1 MSSET
6 NSTPQH
12 AEANGRMA
20 AEFATPA
27 VLGEHTLIE
36 LWDCNAKTNDPE
48 AFREVLPRAATSCG
62 ATVLDILVH
71 QFSPQG
77 VTGVAVL
84 AESHLSLHSW
94 PEYNYV
100 GADLFTC
107 GTRLNP
113 SAAVAVLEE
122 FFAAKRVEIRSVPRG
137 EFCPTSREN
146 CSPSSGDDRT
156 G

>member
-6 NSTPQH
+6 QSTHQH
-12 AEANGRMA
+12 TQNNGRGA
-20 AEFATPA
+20 AESPSPA
-27 VLGEHTLIE
+27 VLGVHTLIE

-113 SAAVAVLEE
+113 AAAVAVLEE
-122 FFAAKRVEIRSVPRG
+122 FFAAKRVEVRSVPRG
-137 EFCPTSREN
+137 EFCPAPHEN
-146 CSPSSGDDRT
+146 SSPPSGGDRT